1 VLSAFA
7 TCCEVIKNEQARLD
21 LEFFEVIM
29 GRSFPIIPTQGGV
42 NVKRK
47 MAIAV
52 AAVVLTLGLSLAAF
66 ADKDLPVFK
75 TGETVYVCGCGP
87 GCDCL
92 TMSRKAGSCVCN
104 KPLVKTTI
112 NKIEGDKAF
121 VTVNGK
127 EQAFIT
133 KAKYACACGP
143 GCDCGTIS
151 QKPGNCACGKPMK
164 KVE

>member
-1 VLSAFA
+1 
-7 TCCEVIKNEQARLD
+7 
-21 LEFFEVIM
+21 
-29 GRSFPIIPTQGGV
+29 
-42 NVKRK
+42 VKRK
-47 MAIAV
+47 MAFAV

-75 TGETVYVCGCGP
+75 AGETVYVCGCGA
-87 GCDCL
+87 GCDCN
-92 TMSRKAGSCVCN
+92 TMARKPGMCTCN

-112 NKIEGDKAF
+112 SKVEGDKAF

-164 KVE
+164 KVL